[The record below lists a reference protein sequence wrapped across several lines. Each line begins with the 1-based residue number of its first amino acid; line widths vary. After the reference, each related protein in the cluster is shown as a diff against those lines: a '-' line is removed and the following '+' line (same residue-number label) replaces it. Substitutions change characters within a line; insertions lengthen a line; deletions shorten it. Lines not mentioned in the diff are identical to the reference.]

1 MDSTTVRQLIELN
14 RKFYAD
20 FGAQFSATRQRIQPG
35 VRKIAA
41 QMLGT
46 EHILDLGCGNAELA
60 RTLAQNGFHGTYLG
74 LDFSLPLLN
83 DARSQPDGFSA
94 NFCTADL
101 TSPDWEQSLGSA
113 NFSLITGF
121 AVLHH
126 LPGENLR
133 RSILRKVYKLLEP
146 GGTFI
151 HSNWQFMNSE
161 KLKHRIQPWETAGLS
176 VKDVDEDDY
185 LLDWRGGGSGLRYV
199 HLFSPQA
206 LSQLAAETGFQM
218 RESFF
223 SDGEGGRLGLYQ
235 VWERYENKG

>member
-83 DARSQPDGFSA
+83 DARSQPAGFSA
-94 NFCTADL
+94 NFCAADL
-101 TSPDWEQSLGSA
+101 TTPDWDQSLTPA
-113 NFSLITGF
+113 RFSMITAF

-126 LPGENLR
+126 IPDEALR
-133 RSILRKVYKLLEP
+133 RRILLKVRDLLEP
-146 GGTFI
+146 GGKFTL
-151 HSNWQFMNSE
+151 SNWQFLNSE
-161 KLKHRIQPWETAGLS
+161 KLKRRIQPWQVAGLS
-176 VKDVDEDDY
+176 ITDVDEDDY

-199 HLFSPQA
+199 HHFSPQA
-206 LSQLAAETGFQM
+206 LDKLAAETGFQV

-223 SDGEGGRLGLYQ
+223 SDGEGQRLGLYQ